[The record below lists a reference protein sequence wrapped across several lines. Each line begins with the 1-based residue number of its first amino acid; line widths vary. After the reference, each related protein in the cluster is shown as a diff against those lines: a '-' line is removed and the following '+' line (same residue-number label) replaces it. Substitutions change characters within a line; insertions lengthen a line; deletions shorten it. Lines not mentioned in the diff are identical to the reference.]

1 MIDPTTCRAKKGA
14 ITSIVQTTSGNM
26 PNVRWNGETK
36 DTMIPF
42 PSLKKD
48 ERPAAAALAKP
59 IIAPTPI
66 LASNSK
72 GPGPMDLDGR
82 GFSNLTCH
90 VCGGKGHFAHSCPS
104 KPMSGHVANV
114 EWSWERPKEEN
125 WIEVV
130 SKDEE
135 SGKGK
140 AKAN

>member
-1 MIDPTTCRAKKGA
+1 
-14 ITSIVQTTSGNM
+14 
-26 PNVRWNGETK
+26 
-36 DTMIPF
+36 MIPF

-48 ERPAAAALAKP
+48 ERLATAAPVKT
-59 IIAPTPI
+59 IIAPTPV
-66 LASNSK
+66 LAPNSK

-90 VCGGKGHFAHSCPS
+90 VCGGKGHFVRNCPS

-125 WIEVV
+125 CIEVV
-130 SKDEE
+130 SEEEE